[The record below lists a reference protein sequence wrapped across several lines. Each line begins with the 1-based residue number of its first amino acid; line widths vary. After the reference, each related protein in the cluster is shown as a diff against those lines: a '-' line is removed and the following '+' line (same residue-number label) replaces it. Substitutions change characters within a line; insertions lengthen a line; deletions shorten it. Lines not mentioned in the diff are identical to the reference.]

1 MRAPRLLTAAGLF
14 SILLTAV
21 VVAQVK
27 PKQPADASRATKRVK
42 EPVVTAQVKP
52 KQPAD
57 APRAAKRADDSVVLA
72 QARPRRPGFQP
83 RPPVPGTTTP
93 GTTTPGTT
101 PGTTAPGAG
110 TRGFLPE
117 GIDLVAGVLLDRTAE
132 LTSDLAD
139 ITGAAV
145 DPSTG
150 RFILVGRQG
159 AAEAVFHPADLI
171 VVLRSILLGRAPGVS
186 IEDPIVDGMMTV
198 RYLGNTEGTHVGQV
212 MFEADRLL
220 KSLAMGRDTITRMP
234 MRPRVPG
241 YRSELELLAAFGGTR
256 LPGAWHRYWFRP
268 AQVIA
273 SLSPDGRSI
282 QFQKA
287 TMAVLTEYVPPQA
300 GGASEPA
307 AEAFARHVTE
317 HYDDYAEAYPAL
329 AELRTLAKL
338 TALASWIVEQKI
350 PINTRKV
357 WEAQLPRVDTP
368 STTPMGFS
376 EMVERVP
383 EGLMK
388 HQVRGGVDLGLRR
401 SSPAPDRP
409 RNWFT
414 GVSQDT
420 AQLQRLLISAKAGTP
435 KWNISFAGGDYTAV
449 VLAQT
454 QPRPVAQT
462 AKKQTMAKKPRTGR
476 R

>member
-1 MRAPRLLTAAGLF
+1 MRVQKPIIAAGLL
-14 SILLTAV
+14 SILLA
-21 VVAQVK
+21 A
-27 PKQPADASRATKRVK
+27 
-42 EPVVTAQVKP
+42 VVTAQV
-52 KQPAD
+52 
-57 APRAAKRADDSVVLA
+57 
-72 QARPRRPGFQP
+72 RPRQPGFQP

-93 GTTTPGTT
+93 GTTTPGTA
-101 PGTTAPGAG
+101 PGTTAPGTGPGA
-110 TRGFLPE
+110 RGFLPE

-132 LTSDLAD
+132 LTSDLSD
-139 ITGAAV
+139 ITGATV
-145 DPSTG
+145 DLSTG
-150 RFILVGRQG
+150 RFILLGRRG
-159 AAEAVFHPADLI
+159 AAEATFHPADLI
-171 VVLRSILLGRAPGVS
+171 IVLRSALLGRAPGVS

-198 RYLGNTEGTHVGQV
+198 RYLGNTEGTRVGQV

-241 YRSELELLAAFGGTR
+241 YRSELELLSAFGGTR

-268 AQVIA
+268 SQVIA

-287 TMAVLTEYVPPQA
+287 AVAVLTEYVPPQP
-300 GGASEPA
+300 GGSEPA

-317 HYDDYAEAYPAL
+317 HYDDYAAAYPAL

-338 TALASWIVEQKI
+338 AALAYWIVEQKI
-350 PINTRKV
+350 PINARKV
-357 WEAQLPRVDTP
+357 LEAQLPRVDTP
-368 STTPMGFS
+368 LTTPMGFS
-376 EMVERVP
+376 EIVERVP

-388 HQVRGGVDLGLRR
+388 HQVRGGVDLALRR
-401 SSPAPDRP
+401 SSPTPDRP

-420 AQLQRLLISAKAGTP
+420 AQLQRILLSAKAGAP
-435 KWNISFAGGDYTAV
+435 KWTVSFGGGDYAAV

-454 QPRPVAQT
+454 QPRRAPQIAKGQT
-462 AKKQTMAKKPRTGR
+462 TARKHRSAR